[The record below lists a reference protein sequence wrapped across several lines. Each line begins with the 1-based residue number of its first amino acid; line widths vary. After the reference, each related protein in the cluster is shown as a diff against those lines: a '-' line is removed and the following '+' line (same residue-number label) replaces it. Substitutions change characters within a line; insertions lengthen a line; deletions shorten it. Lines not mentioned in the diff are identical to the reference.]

1 MAVIAHRTSSFTI
14 TAAGLYSL
22 GTGSNAVSSVIN
34 IQFSDLSSFSGSI
47 AVKARNIAAAALYPS
62 VDTVAPVGMPYTKWF
77 LNGSAGDGTTVTTGI
92 TGNSLIQVISS
103 GMEIV
108 LDVTYTSGTMSVYFT
123 PAAAL

>member
-1 MAVIAHRTSSFTI
+1 MAAIAHRTDTFTI
-14 TAAGLYSL
+14 SAAGLYSI
-22 GTGSNAVSSVIN
+22 GTGSKGQNSLIN

-47 AVKARNIAAAALYPS
+47 AVKARNMAAAVVYPS

-92 TGNSLIQVISS
+92 TGNSLIQVTAS

-123 PAAAL
+123 PVAAL